1 MPPRRSWPAL
11 GLVVAVLAGACGRS
25 AAPVGDPPARRLVV
39 MAPAGAEIV
48 AALGA
53 VEEVVAVGDF
63 VAWPPVLAA
72 RPRVGAYDAPS
83 LERILALGGNVYVTA
98 RSQAGQRAL
107 ARLAD
112 LGVEIVELDTATYAG
127 TLESI
132 AMLGAKLG
140 REPQAAALAAEIG
153 ERVAAVRARAASA
166 PARRVLVVVGREP
179 LYVAGPGSH
188 LDELVR
194 AAGGENVAA
203 DALAPYQLL
212 SLEAALARRP
222 EVILDS
228 SENRPGALRGRAL
241 GDWRR
246 WPFLPAVA
254 ERRVYFVDPVRLSIP
269 GPRLGEMAELL
280 AKLIH
285 PELFGEASPEE
296 LGPLA
301 SPEPS
306 PPRGGEG

>member
-1 MPPRRSWPAL
+1 
-11 GLVVAVLAGACGRS
+11 
-25 AAPVGDPPARRLVV
+25 

-63 VAWPPVLAA
+63 VAWPPALAA
-72 RPRVGAYDAPS
+72 RPRVGAYDAPA

-132 AMLGAKLG
+132 ALLGQELG
-140 REPQAAALAAEIG
+140 REAQASALAAEIG
-153 ERVAAVRARAASA
+153 ERVAAVRTRAASA
-166 PARRVLVVVGREP
+166 PARRVLVVVGRDP

-212 SLEAALARRP
+212 SLEAALARQP
-222 EVILDS
+222 EVIVDS

-241 GDWRR
+241 GDWGR

-285 PELFGEASPEE
+285 PELFGEASTAE
-296 LGPLA
+296 LGPLV

>member
-1 MPPRRSWPAL
+1 
-11 GLVVAVLAGACGRS
+11 
-25 AAPVGDPPARRLVV
+25 

-53 VEEVVAVGDF
+53 AEEVVAVGDF
-63 VAWPPVLAA
+63 VAWPPGLAS

-83 LERILALGGNVYVTA
+83 IERILALGGNVYVTA

-112 LGVEIVELDTATYAG
+112 LGVEVVELDTATYAG

-132 AMLGAKLG
+132 SRLGAKLG
-140 REPQAAALAAEIG
+140 RAPAAATLADGIRA
-153 ERVAAVRARAASA
+153 RVAAVRERAAAA
-166 PARRVLVVVGREP
+166 PPRRVLVAVGREP

-203 DALAPYQLL
+203 DALSPYQLL

-222 EVILDS
+222 EVIVDS
-228 SENRPGALRGRAL
+228 SENRPGALRGRVL
-241 GDWRR
+241 GDWGR
-246 WPFLPAVA
+246 WPFLPAVE
-254 ERRVYFVDPVRLSIP
+254 ERRVYFVDPARLSIP

-285 PELFGEASPEE
+285 PELFGEAGAAE
-296 LGPLA
+296 LGPLV
-301 SPEPS
+301 
-306 PPRGGEG
+306 

>member
-1 MPPRRSWPAL
+1 
-11 GLVVAVLAGACGRS
+11 
-25 AAPVGDPPARRLVV
+25 

-53 VEEVVAVGDF
+53 ADEVVAVGDF
-63 VAWPPVLAA
+63 VAWPPALAA

-83 LERILALGGNVYVTA
+83 LERILALGGNLYVTT

-107 ARLAD
+107 ARLVE

-127 TLESI
+127 TLASI
-132 AMLGAKLG
+132 ERLGQKLG
-140 REPQAAALAAEIG
+140 RKPQAAELAGEIG
-153 ERVAAVRARAASA
+153 ERVAAVRSRAARV

-222 EVILDS
+222 EVIVDS

-241 GDWRR
+241 GDWAR

-285 PELFGEASPEE
+285 PELFGEASPED
-296 LGPLA
+296 LGPLDG
-301 SPEPS
+301 SEPS